1 MVCVKKSLLIV
12 LVLCI
17 CLSGCGTRA
26 EESKEEA
33 LPIVYIGGSDRPYV
47 FDYNSLEDGAQLIVK
62 VTALEK
68 TDQQVRTTYLDWVD
82 RYEPVSGGSYRKL
95 LIDQVIKGDK
105 ELEGTDI
112 TFLQECFDWEQDTH
126 KGTEKVTYCYS
137 GARPLEKGKQYIM
150 FLIPKKAESGEV
162 MYYSKY
168 DFQGIYEYKEGKA
181 VCCLNEGV
189 ELNDLP
195 YQEFADILND
205 LYQ

>member
-68 TDQQVRTTYLDWVD
+68 TDQQVRTTYLDRVD

-95 LIDQVIKGDK
+95 LIDQVIKGEK
-105 ELEGTDI
+105 ERDYGEHRYNHRTYYTISETAEVQGINEQGYIHSIVTKV
-112 TFLQECFDWEQDTH
+112 TWGECVCGLQGRW
-126 KGTEKVTYCYS
+126 TEK
-137 GARPLEKGKQYIM
+137 RD
-150 FLIPKKAESGEV
+150 V
-162 MYYSKY
+162 M
-168 DFQGIYEYKEGKA
+168 
-181 VCCLNEGV
+181 
-189 ELNDLP
+189 
-195 YQEFADILND
+195 
-205 LYQ
+205 